1 MVVKG
6 VTFDWWG
13 TIAVVPS
20 PQDDAAIRDVR
31 ISRLVAAL
39 RDDGIVIDRST
50 LSKAYDRQAERLED
64 AWARHRELSPE
75 DQVDLLLRLAGIDRR
90 DPAIVGLVSE
100 ALGGAILVRPPN
112 FFPHVRETLDA
123 LRARGFAIGLISDTG
138 RSWGRYLTKLQQA
151 VGIGPQFDVRVYSD
165 ELRTRKP
172 DPRMFEAALTG
183 LRLMAD
189 EVVHIGDDVIADI
202 AVAKEVGMRAIW
214 FNTGF
219 WPGATTDRRDVNA
232 RDMER
237 IRAVV
242 DPIRDRASIP
252 DPFRM
257 KSENDFPSNIGLG
270 ASASGFAALA
280 TAAVHAAGLRLTD
293 EEISRFARRGAGSAT
308 RSVTG
313 GFSKW
318 KMGLTDEDS
327 YSVQLARVDLR
338 MAMIVALVPAF
349 KQTDDAHREALTS
362 PFFHARLAEMPR
374 LIAEMELAIRRR
386 AIGEI
391 CVLAERDT
399 LMLHGITM
407 TGTGEMV
414 LWQPDT
420 LRVILAV
427 RRLREA
433 GVPAFFSID
442 TGATVYVNTLPD
454 RADEVPKA
462 IEEPGR
468 GTMSCTVDGPACAGF
483 AGLPPAEIDQ
493 VPAAVGASR
502 RVKG

>member
-50 LSKAYDRQAERLED
+50 LSKAYDRQGERLED

-123 LRARGFAIGLISDTG
+123 LRARGFAIGLISNTG

-219 WPGATTDRRDVNA
+219 WPGATTDRADA
-232 RDMER
+232 E
-237 IRAVV
+237 
-242 DPIRDRASIP
+242 IRDH
-252 DPFRM
+252 
-257 KSENDFPSNIGLG
+257 E
-270 ASASGFAALA
+270 
-280 TAAVHAAGLRLTD
+280 
-293 EEISRFARRGAGSAT
+293 
-308 RSVTG
+308 
-313 GFSKW
+313 
-318 KMGLTDEDS
+318 
-327 YSVQLARVDLR
+327 
-338 MAMIVALVPAF
+338 
-349 KQTDDAHREALTS
+349 
-362 PFFHARLAEMPR
+362 
-374 LIAEMELAIRRR
+374 
-386 AIGEI
+386 
-391 CVLAERDT
+391 
-399 LMLHGITM
+399 
-407 TGTGEMV
+407 
-414 LWQPDT
+414 
-420 LRVILAV
+420 
-427 RRLREA
+427 
-433 GVPAFFSID
+433 
-442 TGATVYVNTLPD
+442 
-454 RADEVPKA
+454 EVP
-462 IEEPGR
+462 
-468 GTMSCTVDGPACAGF
+468 
-483 AGLPPAEIDQ
+483 
-493 VPAAVGASR
+493 
-502 RVKG
+502 RVLEAWAD